1 MSLFLTY
8 MLLLCFINC
17 ICIIAFNNLRN
28 MEFIQET
35 IEKFIVVSVYFC
47 LNFLGVFGCLVY
59 LFRS

>member
-8 MLLLCFINC
+8 MLLLCFTN
-17 ICIIAFNNLRN
+17 CIIAFNNLN
-28 MEFIQET
+28 HMEIVQT